1 MSTAPSPTASE
12 TEPANALDRFF
23 EISKRGSTLGTE
35 IRGGLVTFVT
45 MAYIV
50 ILNPIILSGSA
61 DVDGNTLDFS
71 AVGAA
76 TALTAGIMTI
86 LFGVITRLPF
96 GFAAGLG
103 INAFVAFSVVG
114 QVTWP
119 EAMALVMINGVVI
132 VLLAVTGLRKMI
144 FDAVPFQLKIAI
156 TVGIGLFIAFI
167 GFVNSGFVTATGSA
181 SPPVG
186 LGVGGSV
193 ATVPTVLFIVT
204 LIITGI
210 LVARKVKGGLLIG
223 LVSGTVLAV
232 IVEAIWHLG
241 AAAEGNAGG
250 WGLTVPALS
259 GVPFSLP
266 DLSLVGAVDFGFDLS
281 KVSLVA
287 IVMIVFTLVFSNFFD
302 AMGTMTGLAKEANL
316 ADEKGDFPRIKSA
329 LVVEG
334 VGAIV
339 GGGTSSSSSTVF
351 IESGAGIGEGART
364 GFANVITGAMF
375 LLAMF
380 LTPLTSI
387 VPTEIAAAALVI
399 VGAMMMA
406 QIKYI
411 DLTDFSVLLPVFLT
425 VTVMP
430 LTYSIA
436 NGIGAGFVSWVL
448 VQALSG
454 KAKRISPLL
463 WVVAVGFVL
472 FFARGP
478 IEALF
483 GVAPIAAEVGVGGG
497 LRGGRAPATDR
508 GPLRVCGGLGVCRP
522 PSPGMR
528 KAPGWS
534 PGPSRTA

>member
-1 MSTAPSPTASE
+1 MTTAPPAPASTGPTG
-12 TEPANALDRFF
+12 PLDRFF
-23 EISKRGSTLGTE
+23 EISKRGSTIGTE

-50 ILNPIILSGSA
+50 ILNPIILSGKP
-61 DVDGNTLDFS
+61 DVAGDMLDFN

-86 LFGVITRLPF
+86 LFGVVTRLPF

-132 VLLAVTGLRKMI
+132 VLLAATGLRKAI

-167 GFVNSGFVTATGSA
+167 GFVNSGFVTATGAS

-186 LGVGGSV
+186 LGVNGSV
-193 ATVPTVLFIVT
+193 ATVPSLLFVIT
-204 LIITGI
+204 LLLTGI
-210 LVARKVKGGLLIG
+210 LVALRIKGGMLIG
-223 LVSGTVLAV
+223 LIGGTVLAV
-232 IVEAIWHLG
+232 VVEAIWHIG
-241 AAAEGNAGG
+241 ARGVDDEGNVVNPGG
-250 WGLTVPALS
+250 WGLTVPALNGS
-259 GVPFSLP
+259 PVSVP
-266 DLSLVGAVDFGFDLS
+266 DLSLIGAVDFSFDLG

-287 IVMIVFTLVFSNFFD
+287 LVMIVFTLLFTNFFD

-316 ADEKGDFPRIKSA
+316 ADDNGDFPRIKSA

-334 VGAIV
+334 VGAIA
-339 GGGTSSSSSTVF
+339 GGATSSSSSTVF

-364 GFANVITGAMF
+364 GLANVVTGIVF
-375 LLAMF
+375 LIAMF

-387 VPTEIAAAALVI
+387 VPTEIAAAALII

-406 QIKYI
+406 QIRHI
-411 DLTDFSVLLPVFLT
+411 DFGDFRVLLPVFLT
-425 VTVMP
+425 VSVMP

-448 VQALSG
+448 IHAFSG
-454 KAKRISPLL
+454 KAKTISPLL
-463 WVVAVGFVL
+463 WVVGAGFL
-472 FFARGP
+472 IFFARGP

-483 GVAPIAAEVGVGGG
+483 GVGI
-497 LRGGRAPATDR
+497 
-508 GPLRVCGGLGVCRP
+508 
-522 PSPGMR
+522 
-528 KAPGWS
+528 
-534 PGPSRTA
+534 

>member
-1 MSTAPSPTASE
+1 MTTAPPAPAS
-12 TEPANALDRFF
+12 TEPKNSLDRFF
-23 EISKRGSTLGTE
+23 EISKRGSTIGTE

-50 ILNPIILSGSA
+50 ILNPIILSGKP
-61 DVDGNTLDFS
+61 DVAGNMLEFN

-76 TALTAGIMTI
+76 TALTAGVMTI
-86 LFGVITRLPF
+86 LFGLVTRLPF

-132 VLLAVTGLRKMI
+132 VLLAATGLRKAI

-167 GFVNSGFVTATGSA
+167 GFVNAGFVTATGAS

-186 LGVGGSV
+186 LGVNGSV
-193 ATVPTVLFIVT
+193 ATVPTLLFVIT
-204 LIITGI
+204 LLLTGI
-210 LVARKVKGGLLIG
+210 LVALKIKGGMLIG
-223 LVSGTVLAV
+223 LIGGTVLAV
-232 IVEAIWHLG
+232 IVEAIWHIG
-241 AAAEGNAGG
+241 ARGFDDEGNVVNPGG
-250 WGLTVPALS
+250 WGLTVPALNGS
-259 GVPFSLP
+259 PVGIP
-266 DLSLVGAVDFGFDLS
+266 DLSLIGAVDFSFDLS

-287 IVMIVFTLVFSNFFD
+287 IVMIVFTLLFTNFFD

-316 ADEKGDFPRIKSA
+316 ADDNGDFPRIKSA

-334 VGAIV
+334 VGAIA
-339 GGGTSSSSSTVF
+339 GGATSSSSSTVF

-364 GFANVITGAMF
+364 GLANVVTGVVF
-375 LLAMF
+375 LIAMF

-387 VPTEIAAAALVI
+387 VPTEIAAAALII

-406 QIKYI
+406 QIRYI
-411 DLTDFSVLLPVFLT
+411 DFSDFRVLLPVFLT
-425 VTVMP
+425 VSVMP

-448 VQALSG
+448 IHAFSG
-454 KAKRISPLL
+454 KAKTISPLL
-463 WVVAVGFVL
+463 WVVGAGFL
-472 FFARGP
+472 IFFARGP

-483 GVAPIAAEVGVGGG
+483 GVGI
-497 LRGGRAPATDR
+497 
-508 GPLRVCGGLGVCRP
+508 
-522 PSPGMR
+522 
-528 KAPGWS
+528 
-534 PGPSRTA
+534 